1 MLSVPGMDWLRP
13 NTYKHKHYNLSNID
27 KLFFFFDKRMITESC
42 QKAEMLYK
50 GFFGLQR
57 GGSSH
62 NKSDNFSDNFLG
74 N

>member
-1 MLSVPGMDWLRP
+1 
-13 NTYKHKHYNLSNID
+13 
-27 KLFFFFDKRMITESC
+27 MITESC